1 VLSVGLALA
10 AAALYGLSDFFG
22 GVVSRRASVWGV
34 AFASQVGA
42 LLIIS
47 AAAAWLVAGRATPA
61 DFAWGALAGIG
72 TGLGTAFLYRGLAE
86 GRMGVVAPIS
96 AVGTAL
102 VPVAVGVL
110 TGDRPPLLTWVGIAC
125 AVPAIWLVSSEPSV
139 DGVAGARSRS
149 GVLDGI
155 LAGLAFGLMFAA
167 LGQVPDTAGLA
178 PLVGAEL
185 VSIAAVA
192 ALATLMGRS
201 WIPREAAA
209 GWGLAVGGLSA
220 VAAVLFL
227 FSTQAGML
235 TVAAVLS
242 SLYPVF
248 TVLLAATILRERIH
262 GVQAI
267 GLGLAGVAVVLVAL
281 G

>member
-1 VLSVGLALA
+1 MLSVGLALA

-22 GVVSRRASVWGV
+22 GFVSRRASVWTV
-34 AFASQVGA
+34 AVASQVGA
-42 LLIIS
+42 LLIIGM
-47 AAAAWLVAGRATPA
+47 AAWLTEGEPTPA
-61 DFAWGALAGIG
+61 DLAWGALAGIG
-72 TGLGTAFLYRGLAE
+72 TGTGTAFLYRGLAE

-102 VPVAVGVL
+102 VPVAVGVV
-110 TGDRPPLLTWVGIAC
+110 TGDRPPIVTWIGIAC
-125 AVPAIWLVSSEPSV
+125 ALPAIWFVSSTDGTDGLESSRLGSGVV
-139 DGVAGARSRS
+139 DGV
-149 GVLDGI
+149 

-178 PLVGAEL
+178 PLVAAE
-185 VSIAAVA
+185 VASIPAVI
-192 ALATLMGRS
+192 ALATVMRGS
-201 WIPREAAA
+201 WIPRERAA

-227 FSTQAGML
+227 FATQAGLL
-235 TVAAVLS
+235 TVSAVLT

-262 GVQAI
+262 RLQAI
-267 GLGLAGVAVVLVAL
+267 GLGMAGIAVVLVAV